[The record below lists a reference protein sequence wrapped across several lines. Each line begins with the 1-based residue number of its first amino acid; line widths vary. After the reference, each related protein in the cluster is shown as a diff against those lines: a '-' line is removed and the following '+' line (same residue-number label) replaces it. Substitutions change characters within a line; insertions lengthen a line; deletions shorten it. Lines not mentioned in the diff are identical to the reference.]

1 MLAGGRAGGA
11 GGWGL
16 QKLEQQAR
24 MRLRIIVREEVVDQ
38 SGIWWSGADR
48 EEEFGRRD
56 KSTGAAERTRS

>member
-1 MLAGGRAGGA
+1 MLAGAGVGA
-11 GGWGL
+11 GGGGL

-24 MRLRIIVREEVVDQ
+24 MRLRIIVREEVVGQ

-48 EEEFGRRD
+48 EEGFGRRD